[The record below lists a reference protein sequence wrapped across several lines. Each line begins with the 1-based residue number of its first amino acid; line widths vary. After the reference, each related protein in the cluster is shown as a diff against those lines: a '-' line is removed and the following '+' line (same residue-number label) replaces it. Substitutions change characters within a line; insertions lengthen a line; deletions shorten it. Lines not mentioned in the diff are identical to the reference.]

1 MRQIL
6 VIRYGGFGD
15 MILSMGAF
23 RTIHAHHAADRIT
36 ALTTSRFADLLR
48 HSGYFDEVLLD
59 ERLKPWQIGGWL
71 ALARVLRGKH
81 FDRIYDLQRNERTT
95 ILYRVISYA
104 VLCLRKEAIPG
115 CSHYVHADPDYR
127 RHIVDRGTDQTAAS

>member
-23 RTIHAHHAADRIT
+23 RTIRAHYAADHVT
-36 ALTTSRFADLLR
+36 ALTTSRFAGLLE

-59 ERLKPWQIGGWL
+59 DRLKPWQVGGWL
-71 ALARVLRGKH
+71 ALARRLRSKH
-81 FDRIYDLQRNERTT
+81 VDRVYDLQRN
-95 ILYRVISYA
+95 
-104 VLCLRKEAIPG
+104 
-115 CSHYVHADPDYR
+115 
-127 RHIVDRGTDQTAAS
+127 

>member
-23 RTIHAHHAADRIT
+23 RTIRAHHAADWIT
-36 ALTTSRFADLLR
+36 ALTTSRFADLHR

-81 FDRIYDLQRNERTT
+81 FDRIYDLQRNERTA

-104 VLCLRKEAIPG
+104 VFRLKKKVIPG
-115 CSHYVHADPDYR
+115 CSHHVRDDPDDR
-127 RHIVDRGTDQTAAS
+127 LHIA

>member
-23 RTIHAHHAADRIT
+23 RTIRAHHAADRVT
-36 ALTTSRFADLLR
+36 ALTTRRFAGLLR

-104 VLCLRKEAIPG
+104 VFCLKKKNMPA
-115 CSHYVHADPDYR
+115 CLHYVGDDPDDR
-127 RHIVDRGTDQTAAS
+127 RHVLHSA

>member
-23 RTIHAHHAADRIT
+23 RTIRAHHAGDRIT
-36 ALTTSRFADLLR
+36 ALTTSRFANLLR

-59 ERLKPWQIGGWL
+59 ERLRPWQIGGWL

-104 VLCLRKEAIPG
+104 VFCLKKKIIPG
-115 CSHYVHADPDYR
+115 CSHYVRDHPD
-127 RHIVDRGTDQTAAS
+127 DRSHVLHSA